1 MVWLSKNEPRRVTP
15 GPQRSIWVTAANS
28 SSQTKYAMLPCSCGV
43 RAVLSVVIASAVAD
57 GKIVRDSMSCAPSL
71 RPARSRSEARKGTSP
86 EAHNAR
92 SWPRPRPSARTTR
105 TCRTP
110 SRRATERSR
119 SGSGSLSL
127 RAPRMSNIVAATLM
141 RPPPAVIRE
150 DEVARAETLEERV
163 GHRRTILRAVRT
175 VFELDGFFDGEHV
188 VENAAIVV
196 DGGEIAWAGER
207 KALPKDSGE
216 IAKPAGRFAVPGLIN
231 CHAHL
236 TLDGE
241 ANFAAEVRQTDGL
254 AMVKAFKNARASLYA
269 GVTTVR
275 DLGANGTMVI
285 ELGRAIERGVAA
297 GPRILAAGRGVTTT
311 GGHGAGVGRGAGGP
325 DEVRKAVRE
334 QVRSGARVIK
344 IFSTGGVLGEGAPPE
359 VSQFTPEE
367 TAAAVAEAHNAG
379 LRITTHAHGSGGMR
393 VAAEAGIDSV
403 EHATLLDERTVRLLK
418 ERDVA
423 IIPTF
428 AAIHSLLEHANVL
441 DPVVIERTRAVS
453 ERHREGLRMAH
464 KAGVRIATGTDAGA
478 PFTRHDRSAM
488 EPALPAESGLS
499 SEEAL
504 VAATSRAAEVVGLE
518 KAGRI
523 GAGCWA
529 DLVFVD
535 GDPLKDLGVLGT
547 PKGVY
552 VRGVAAL

>member
-43 RAVLSVVIASAVAD
+43 RAVLSVVIAAAVVD
-57 GKIVRDSMSCAPSL
+57 GKIVRASMSCAPSL

-92 SWPRPRPSARTTR
+92 SWPRPRPSART
-105 TCRTP
+105 
-110 SRRATERSR
+110 
-119 SGSGSLSL
+119 
-127 RAPRMSNIVAATLM
+127 
-141 RPPPAVIRE
+141 
-150 DEVARAETLEERV
+150 AR
-163 GHRRTILRAVRT
+163 
-175 VFELDGFFDGEHV
+175 
-188 VENAAIVV
+188 
-196 DGGEIAWAGER
+196 
-207 KALPKDSGE
+207 
-216 IAKPAGRFAVPGLIN
+216 RFAVPSLIN
-231 CHAHL
+231 CRGHL

-241 ANFAAEVRQTDGL
+241 ASFAAEVRQTDGL

-285 ELGRAIERGVAA
+285 ELGRAIERGVVE
-297 GPRILAAGRGVTTT
+297 GPRIVAAGRGVTTT
-311 GGHGAGVGRGAGGP
+311 GGHGAEVGRVADGP

-334 QVRSGARVIK
+334 QVRSGARGIK
-344 IFSTGGVLGEGAPPE
+344 ICPTGWVPGEGAPPE

-393 VAAEAGIDSV
+393 VAAEASIDSV

-441 DPVVIERTRAVS
+441 DPVVIERTRAVAD
-453 ERHREGLRMAH
+453 RHREGVRMAH
-464 KAGVRIATGTDAGA
+464 RAGVRIAAGTDSGT
-478 PFTRHDRSAM
+478 PFNLHERFAVELELLT
-488 EPALPAESGLS
+488 ECGLS
-499 SEEAL
+499 AEQAL
-504 VAATSRAAEVVGLE
+504 AAATSGSARVVGLE
-518 KAGRI
+518 KAGHI
-523 GAGCWA
+523 GGGCWA

-535 GDPLKDLGVLGT
+535 GDPIADVAVLLS
-547 PKGVY
+547 PKTVY
-552 VRGVAAL
+552 VRGAPVV